1 MKEDSFSGRGITIH
15 SEVCG
20 GVFRRVRGFARL
32 VLCPSACLQCLQNP
46 TFVEMMMVMG
56 ESMNCQRG
64 EINEDKSL
72 FFPNDD
78 GQQKHQQIE
87 REGEGEKERKKWA
100 ENDKKPMFSKNNSTE
115 N

>member
-15 SEVCG
+15 SEVWG

-46 TFVEMMMVMG
+46 TFVEMMMMMG

-64 EINEDKSL
+64 EMNEDKSL
-72 FFPNDD
+72 FCPNDD
-78 GQQKHQQIE
+78 GQQNISKLKE
-87 REGEGEKERKKWA
+87 REGGREREKKK
-100 ENDKKPMFSKNNSTE
+100 MG
-115 N
+115 

>member
-1 MKEDSFSGRGITIH
+1 
-15 SEVCG
+15 
-20 GVFRRVRGFARL
+20 
-32 VLCPSACLQCLQNP
+32 
-46 TFVEMMMVMG
+46 MMVMG